1 MLRWKSILAITALAL
16 PAIASA
22 HEFWLRAE
30 PFSPAV
36 GTSSRLQMYVGE
48 YFEGEQVGFVTSH
61 AAKLQ
66 HYFGGQMQDLI
77 SLVPSNKAIGHVAF
91 KPARA
96 GTHVIAFDSHP
107 SSITL
112 EAGKFNAYL
121 HDEGL
126 GYVAAQR
133 EQQGRAAIPG
143 RERFRRMTK
152 TMLRAGGQS
161 DRTFAIRTGQRLELV
176 PLIDPTAIPAGR
188 PLQFKLFF
196 DDKPLAGA
204 LLRAWHRH
212 ANQTIS
218 IRAISTDEG
227 LVTFSLPYAGP
238 WMISTVHMIAA
249 DSAEVDWDSFWG
261 NLMFEVPAK

>member
-1 MLRWKSILAITALAL
+1 MLRWKSFLTIAVLAL
-16 PAIASA
+16 PAIANA

-30 PFSPAV
+30 PFSPPV

-48 YFEGEQVGFVTSH
+48 YFEGDQVGFVTSH

-77 SLVPSNKAIGHVAF
+77 GLVPTTKAIGDVAI
-91 KPARA
+91 KPTRA

-107 SSITL
+107 ASITL

-126 GYVAAQR
+126 GQVAAQR
-133 EQQGRAAIPG
+133 EQQGRAAMPG

-176 PLIDPTAIPAGR
+176 PLIDPTATQVGR
-188 PLQFKLFF
+188 ALQFKLFF

-212 ANQTIS
+212 AKQTIS
-218 IRAISTDEG
+218 IRAISSEDG
-227 LVTFSLPYAGP
+227 SVTFSLPYAGV

-249 DSAEVDWDSFWG
+249 DSAEADWDSFWG
-261 NLMFEVPAK
+261 NLMFEVPDK